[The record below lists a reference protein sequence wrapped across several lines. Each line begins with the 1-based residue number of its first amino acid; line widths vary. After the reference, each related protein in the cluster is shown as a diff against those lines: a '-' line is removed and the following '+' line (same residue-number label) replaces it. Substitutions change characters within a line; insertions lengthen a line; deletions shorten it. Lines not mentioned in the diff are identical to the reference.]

1 MKRESIFS
9 SPARFAALAIVFF
22 AGSAQAS
29 AQETAPPRPE
39 ARIQEVASRILQ
51 EAEKANC
58 QSRRC
63 RILVTGFVVP
73 SGLTSQ
79 FGLQLAD
86 RFSNERQSQLR
97 GLATID
103 RRYLGDST

>member
-39 ARIQEVASRILQ
+39 AQIQEVASRILQ
-51 EAEKANC
+51 EFCSPATYNLPSPLLGGFDSQLLGFAPRDEEEPFLARLPE
-58 QSRRC
+58 QSQRKIR
-63 RILVTGFVVP
+63 
-73 SGLTSQ
+73 
-79 FGLQLAD
+79 LQV
-86 RFSNERQSQLR
+86 RQSER
-97 GLATID
+97 AN
-103 RRYLGDST
+103 